1 MTAFPFTTDSPP
13 EHDGPLPPRC
23 DMVVIGGGIAGVMTA
38 WHLAKRGVKV
48 VLCEKGRVAA
58 EQSSR
63 NWGWV
68 RQQGRHPAE
77 LPVMIEARRLWQML
91 PQETGEDLGLTQS
104 GVTFLAQTEAELA
117 RLEAW
122 LPHAR
127 AHGVDT
133 EIVGP
138 DRLAELMPGAGR
150 HWLGGLHTGSDM
162 RAEPWRAVPAF
173 ARAALRDGVTI
184 REHCAV
190 RLLDLA
196 AGKVAGV
203 VTEKGR
209 IACDRVVLAGGA
221 WSALFARRHGV
232 DLPQLS
238 VRATVA
244 ATLPM
249 AEMLPGS
256 AIEMSDGFAVRRRQ
270 DGGYTLAPG
279 LFHELFI
286 GPDAL
291 RHSRSYVRQL
301 FGRHRGSTKLR
312 PMAPRGYP
320 DGWTTPRRWSG
331 DGHSPFEAMRVLNP
345 APNMAALDRVADRFA
360 QVFPGL
366 GRPRWQRCWAGMIDV
381 MPDELPVIDEVAA
394 LPGLVIATGLSG
406 HGFGI
411 GPGVGR
417 VVADF
422 ALGGQVGHDLH
433 PFRLTRFTD
442 GSRISL
448 GEAL

>member
-1 MTAFPFTTDSPP
+1 MTVFPFTAETPP
-13 EHDGPLPPRC
+13 EHDGPLPPRA
-23 DMVVIGGGIAGVMTA
+23 DVVVIGGGIAGVMSA
-38 WHLAKRGVKV
+38 FYMARRGLRV
-48 VLCEKGRVAA
+48 VLCEKGRIAA

-77 LPVMIEARRLWQML
+77 LPVMIEARRLWQGL
-91 PQETGEDLGLTQS
+91 AQETGEDLGLTQS
-104 GVTFLAQTEAELA
+104 GVTFLARNEAELA

-127 AHGVDT
+127 AHGVDSRMVT
-133 EIVGP
+133 ARE
-138 DRLAELMPGAGR
+138 LADLMPGAAPL
-150 HWLGGLHTGSDM
+150 WIGGLHTASDM
-162 RAEPWRAVPAF
+162 RAEPWRAVPAL
-173 ARAALRDGVTI
+173 ARAAARAGVVI

-190 RLLDLA
+190 RLLDLS

-203 VTEKGR
+203 VTERGR
-209 IACDRVVLAGGA
+209 IACDRDVLAGGA

-232 DLPQLS
+232 DMPQLS
-238 VRATVA
+238 VRASVGATA
-244 ATLPM
+244 AM
-249 AEMLPGS
+249 AEALPG
-256 AIEMSDGFAVRRRQ
+256 AAVEMADGFAVRRRQ

-279 LFHELFI
+279 LLHELYV
-286 GPDAL
+286 GPDAF
-291 RHSRSYVRQL
+291 RHFRKYLGQL

-312 PMAPRGYP
+312 VRAPRGWP

-331 DGHSPFEAMRVLNP
+331 DAPSPFEAVRVLNP
-345 APNMAALDRVADRFA
+345 APNAAALEDVADRFA
-360 QVFPGL
+360 QVFPAL

-381 MPDELPVIDEVAA
+381 MPDELPVIDEPAE

-411 GPGVGR
+411 GPGIGR
-417 VVADF
+417 VVADLS
-422 ALGGQVGHDLH
+422 LGGQVGHDLR
-433 PFRLTRFTD
+433 PFRLTRFSD
-442 GSRISL
+442 GSPVSM